1 MEITARWFNCAR
13 CRFQVP
19 ICSRC
24 DRGNIYCSPR
34 CSQRARC
41 ESQRAAGR
49 RYQNTFQGRL
59 AHAER
64 QRRYRACRQEVTH
77 QGSPAAAPDDSLS
90 VDSEESTEPVKLT
103 TEHHRGA
110 DIRCCLCGCRCSAY
124 VRWDF
129 LHRRPPPGSKPIP
142 YTHPPPGSAKGRFG
156 T

>member
-1 MEITARWFNCAR
+1 MEITARLFNCAR
-13 CRFQVP
+13 CRCQVA

-34 CSQRARC
+34 CSQRARR

-64 QRRYRACRQEVTH
+64 QRRYRARRQEVTH
-77 QGSPAAAPDDSLS
+77 QGSPAAASDDSLS
-90 VDSEESTEPVKLT
+90 GDSEESAGRARPTAVDQ
-103 TEHHRGA
+103 GA

-129 LHRRPPPGSKPIP
+129 LRRRPPSGSKPIP
-142 YTHPPPGSAKGRFG
+142 DTHPPPWPARSRLGA
-156 T
+156 